1 MVEALRERGLLAKVI
16 IAFACIWLVWGSTF
30 LAIRVAI
37 EHMPPL
43 LMCGVR
49 LLVAGLM
56 LFAWAQATGA
66 KWPEGRQLRNAA
78 LVGLMLPAAGNA
90 SVTIGV
96 RHLPSGLVALLLGTI
111 PLWMALLAAF
121 GPRAVRPAP
130 QAVIGLLLGFG
141 GIALLIGPGLF
152 DARHAEFSPL
162 WALIP
167 VGGAFSW
174 AWGSLWSRRN
184 SMPPSPLLATGVG
197 MLAGGIGVLA
207 LSAASGEWGG
217 FSPAAVSLASWAAL
231 LYLIVFGSVLGFTAY
246 LYLLRIVSP
255 TLVSTYAFVNP
266 IVAMALG
273 WVFFREALTART
285 LAAAAAVLVAVVL
298 ITTTRAKA
306 SDAVATTATE
316 GAEAR

>member
-1 MVEALRERGLLAKVI
+1 MVEELRERGLLLKVV

-30 LAIRVAI
+30 LAIRIAI

-43 LMCGVR
+43 LMCGLR
-49 LLVAGLM
+49 LLLAGVM
-56 LFAWAQATGA
+56 LFAWAQATGER
-66 KWPEGRQLRNAA
+66 WPEGKQLRNAA

-96 RHLPSGLVALLLGTI
+96 HHLPSGLVALMLGTI

-121 GPRAVRPAP
+121 GKRAVRPSAP
-130 QAVIGLLLGFG
+130 ALAGLLLGFG
-141 GIALLIGPGLF
+141 GIAMLIGPGMF
-152 DARHAEFSPL
+152 DVRHAEFSPF

-167 VGGAFSW
+167 IGGAFSW

-197 MLAGGIGVLA
+197 MLAGGIALLA
-207 LSAASGEWGG
+207 LSAAIGEWQR
-217 FSPAAVSLASWAAL
+217 FAPAAVPLHSWAAL

-273 WVFFREALTART
+273 WVFFREALTVRT
-285 LAAAAAVLVAVVL
+285 LAAAAAVIVAVVL

-306 SDAVATTATE
+306 PSPS
-316 GAEAR
+316 EALESR